1 MNKTLPANIVAL
13 NLLDMCGW
21 YFSQLYSS
29 FYRVLVLNRGQVAE
43 FDSPANLLADE
54 NSIFAGMVEESR
66 LQTSDK
72 KAQRTDFR
80 RQLSNG

>member
-1 MNKTLPANIVAL
+1 MN
-13 NLLDMCGW
+13 
-21 YFSQLYSS
+21 Q
-29 FYRVLVLNRGQVAE
+29 GQVAE

-66 LQTSDK
+66 LQTSDPE
-72 KAQRTDFR
+72 AQRPDIR

>member
-1 MNKTLPANIVAL
+1 M
-13 NLLDMCGW
+13 
-21 YFSQLYSS
+21 
-29 FYRVLVLNRGQVAE
+29 LVLNQGQVAE

-66 LQTSDK
+66 LQTSDQ
-72 KAQRTDFR
+72 KAQRPDFR